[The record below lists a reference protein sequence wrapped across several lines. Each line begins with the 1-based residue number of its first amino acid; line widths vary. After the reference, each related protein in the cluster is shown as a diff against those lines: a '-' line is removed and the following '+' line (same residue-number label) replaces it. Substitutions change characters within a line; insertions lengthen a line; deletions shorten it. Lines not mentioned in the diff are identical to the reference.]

1 MTEQPAILFPCLI
14 CLYGA
19 LAHGAML
26 LNDGIYWDGWM
37 IESWRRARHWRAM
50 KRFFSE
56 VGLPI
61 YYHQHR
67 LLTQSGAGIFVYK
80 LIAFASTL
88 LSALAVYFVSL
99 HLGYLDTV
107 NSLLLALLYLSYTG
121 YHMNVETN
129 VGLQYT
135 FPTALFYWAVYA
147 ALVSQDHVGAAH
159 WSLRLTAL
167 AAFLVA
173 FNANSLLVYYF
184 GFLGIKLLTNPG
196 GNGDFLQSVGAQAL
210 GNMDYV
216 VLPFVYWVLKEKLT
230 PRHGFYKDYNRLQ
243 FRPFLFFFG
252 AFNAIGSGFQAPIIA
267 PIRSAVAANYLWI
280 AVGALFA
287 AICATG
293 RAELDLPVLSPA
305 MGAAMLY
312 AGSILFVLAALPYVL
327 VGQNF
332 FPAGWATR
340 HHMLF
345 HLPVALIILG
355 GLHLLIPVRLILPV
369 ATFVLAVNASYLN
382 WIYLFYTA
390 VSVKDRSW
398 LHKLSGIDEAK
409 DVSIFYIADKH
420 SIQGDP
426 HNPMNSPAY
435 SFYMFEWLWGDKA
448 RIGIPVLS
456 TQQARHDRRRIID
469 TIHRTS
475 LSDEM
480 QDIKIDGTHA
490 NLLILDGV
498 EQSPMRIAI
507 RYLKERYLPGG
518 NIAKVLEDA
527 TEVSVVRIG
536 V

>member
-1 MTEQPAILFPCLI
+1 MTEQSATLFPLLI

-26 LNDGIYWDGWM
+26 LNDGVYWDGWM
-37 IESWRRARHWRAM
+37 IESWRRTGNWSAM

-67 LLTQSGAGIFVYK
+67 LLSRFGAGIFAYR

-99 HLGYLDTV
+99 HLGYFDTV

-135 FPTALFYWAVYA
+135 ASTALFYWAVYA
-147 ALVSQDHVGAAH
+147 ALVSHDHVGAAH
-159 WSLRLTAL
+159 WGLRLTAL

-184 GFLGIKLLTNPG
+184 GFLGIKLLANLQ
-196 GNGDFLQSVGAQAL
+196 GDGVLQSAGTEAL
-210 GNMDYV
+210 RNIDYV
-216 VLPFVYWVLKEKLT
+216 ALPFVYWVLKERLT
-230 PRHGFYKDYNRLQ
+230 PRRGFYKDYNRLQ
-243 FRPFLFFFG
+243 FRPFLFLFS
-252 AFNAIGSGFQAPIIA
+252 AFNAIGSGLEAPITA
-267 PIRSAVAANYLWI
+267 PIRSAAAANYLWI
-280 AVGALFA
+280 AVGAVFV
-287 AICATG
+287 AICAMGST
-293 RAELDLPVLSPA
+293 DLGVPVLSPA
-305 MGAAMLY
+305 IVAAMLCV
-312 AGSILFVLAALPYVL
+312 GTILFVLGAMPYVL

-332 FPAGWATR
+332 FPGGWATK

-355 GLHLLIPVRLILPV
+355 VLHWFVPANLILPV
-369 ATFVLAVNASYLN
+369 ATFILAVNMSYLN
-382 WIYLFYTA
+382 WLYLFYLA
-390 VSVKDRSW
+390 VAVKDRSW
-398 LHKLSGIDEAK
+398 LHKLSGIEEAQ

-426 HNPMNSPAY
+426 HNPINSPAY
-435 SFYMFEWLWGDKA
+435 SFYMFEWLWGNKT
-448 RIGIPVLS
+448 RIGFPVLAAP
-456 TQQARHDRRRIID
+456 QGRYDRRRIVD
-469 TIHRTS
+469 MIHRTS
-475 LSDEM
+475 FDSEM

-490 NLLILDGV
+490 NLLISDGV
-498 EQSPMRIAI
+498 AQSPMWIAI
-507 RYLKERYLPGG
+507 RYLKEKYLPGG
-518 NIAKVLEDA
+518 DVARVLADV
-527 TEVSVVRIG
+527 TDVRVVRMG
-536 V
+536 A